1 MPYPIEQKLVVGV
14 ASSALFDLA
23 ESDDIYQS
31 EGVEAYRQHHE
42 ANLDNPFPRGVA
54 FPFIRRFL
62 SINKAFPGQLP
73 VEVVLLSRNSP
84 ETGLRVFRSI
94 THYGL
99 DISRAAFMSG
109 RSPYEYIPA
118 FNASLFLSANE
129 EDVQRAIDADY
140 PAGLVLPTRIYDDE
154 IDTELRVAFDFDG
167 VIADDEAETVY
178 KQHNNLHDFQAHEF
192 ARKAIPHQP
201 GPLADLY
208 RKLSH
213 IRTLED
219 QKLAQDPDYKRILR
233 IAIVTARNAPSHE
246 RVVTTLKNW
255 GVSPD
260 ESFFLGG
267 MEKDRVLSIL
277 KPHMFFDDQRSH
289 LFSAAG
295 NLPMVHV
302 PFGVANRNVASQ
314 PAQEVMTQGT
324 GEATSE
330 PATGR

>member
-1 MPYPIEQKLVVGV
+1 MPYPIEQKLVIGV
-14 ASSALFDLA
+14 ASSALFDLSV
-23 ESDDIYQS
+23 SDDIYQAQ
-31 EGVEAYRQHHE
+31 GVEAYRQHQQQ
-42 ANLDNPFPRGVA
+42 NLDEPLPKGVA

-62 SINKAFPGQLP
+62 SINQAFPEQLP

-94 THYGL
+94 DHYQL
-99 DISRAAFMSG
+99 DITRAAFMSG

-129 EDVQRAIDADY
+129 EDVQKAIDANY
-140 PAGLVLPTRIYDDE
+140 PAGRVLPTRIYDDE

-167 VIADDEAETVY
+167 VIADDEAESVY
-178 KQHNNLHDFQAHEF
+178 KRDNSLDDFQQHERMHM
-192 ARKAIPHQP
+192 ATPHAP

-208 RKLSH
+208 RKLSL
-213 IRTLED
+213 IRMLEER
-219 QKLAQDPDYKRILR
+219 KLAEDPSYKRILR

-260 ESFFLGG
+260 ECFFLGG
-267 MEKDRVLSIL
+267 MEKPRVLSIL
-277 KPHMFFDDQRSH
+277 KPHVFFDDQRSH
-289 LFSAAG
+289 LQSSAG

-302 PFGVANRNVASQ
+302 PFGVANKVLSAPVA
-314 PAQEVMTQGT
+314 PPEGVA
-324 GEATSE
+324 
-330 PATGR
+330 